1 MVPLDGLDLTRR
13 FVDVRFDGVALGADA
28 VLGTAGDAA
37 TSVDRQLD
45 IAIALTL
52 AESVGAMRRLS
63 EITVDYAKA
72 RTAFGRPIGSF
83 QALKHLLADASS
95 GRRAQHRGRVGGGA
109 GGRR

>member
-1 MVPLDGLDLTRR
+1 MRCSAAPPTRS
-13 FVDVRFDGVALGADA
+13 
-28 VLGTAGDAA
+28 

-83 QALKHLLADASS
+83 QALKHLLADASLAVELS
-95 GRRAQHRGRVGGGA
+95 TAGAWAAAQAVAEDRPTRVGDREHRQGV
-109 GGRR
+109 RR